1 MAIVE
6 VAVVPLGTGSTSLSQ
21 YVADC
26 YKVLKQSGLKHQLTP
41 MGTII
46 EGDLDDILK
55 LVRKL
60 HEVPFAAGALRVST
74 TIKIDDRRDKNSSM
88 EQKIRSV
95 EKRLND

>member
-6 VAVVPLGTGSTSLSQ
+6 VTVVPLGTGSTSLSQ

-26 YKVLKQSGLKHQLTP
+26 HKVLKQSGLKHQLTP

-95 EKRLND
+95 EKKLND